1 LNVRISSLAKAAVL
15 TMVLVFPSVSG
26 AQVTPA
32 DAEAFMGN
40 WTIDV
45 NAGGPISVDLNVTE
59 EGGEVAAEI
68 GGGTSGGA
76 MVTVDEITK
85 NGSSLVMKYEADAQG
100 AVTPITLTVEVDGD
114 TLSANFDVGGGQLL
128 PGTGSRK

>member
-1 LNVRISSLAKAAVL
+1 MRISSLAKAAVL
-15 TMVLVFPSVSG
+15 TMVLVYPSVAG

-32 DAEAFMGN
+32 DAEAFMGS

-68 GGGTSGGA
+68 GEGTSGGA

-85 NGSSLVMKYEADAQG
+85 TGSSLVMKYQADAQG

-128 PGTGSRK
+128 PGTGTRK

>member
-1 LNVRISSLAKAAVL
+1 MRISSLAKAAVL

-32 DAEAFMGN
+32 DAEAFMGS

-45 NAGGPISVDLNVTE
+45 NAGGPVTVDLNVTE
-59 EGGEVAAEI
+59 ESGEVAAEI
-68 GGGTSGGA
+68 GGGTSGGPL
-76 MVTVDEITK
+76 VTVDEITM
-85 NGSSLVMKYEADAQG
+85 NGSSLVMKYEANAQG
-100 AVTPITLTVEVDGD
+100 AATPITLTVDVDGD

-128 PGTGSRK
+128 PGTGTRK